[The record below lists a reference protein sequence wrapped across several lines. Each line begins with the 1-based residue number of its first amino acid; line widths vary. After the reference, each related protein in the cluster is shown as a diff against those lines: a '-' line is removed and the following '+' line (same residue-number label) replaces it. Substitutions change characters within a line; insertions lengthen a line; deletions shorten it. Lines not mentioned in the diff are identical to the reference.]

1 MTKFTSANLVTIKGS
16 QRIIKTENMADAV
29 SYYPDYKKINC
40 DKEDL
45 IISQLDWQKRGLQ
58 QTASGYGSKL
68 TTQYYI
74 NFEGFNYRVYCRC
87 FSNVGTCYIKT
98 KRFGEIIIDAL

>member
-1 MTKFTSANLVTIKGS
+1 MEKFTVQNIVEV
-16 QRIIKTENMADAV
+16 KTSN
-29 SYYPDYKKINC
+29 SSYKKINC
-40 DKEDL
+40 NKEDL
-45 IISQLDWQKRGLQ
+45 IISQLDWQKRGFQ

-74 NFEGFNYRVYCRC
+74 NFERFNYRVYCRC
-87 FSNVGTCYIKT
+87 FSNSASFFIKT

>member
-1 MTKFTSANLVTIKGS
+1 MTKFTVQNVVEVK
-16 QRIIKTENMADAV
+16 
-29 SYYPDYKKINC
+29 SYLSNSSYKKINC

-45 IISQLDWQKRGLQ
+45 IISQLDWQKRGFQ

-87 FSNVGTCYIKT
+87 FSNSGTCYIKT
-98 KRFGEIIIDAL
+98 KKYGEIIIDAL